1 MIKKQS
7 LGTSSEMAKRPYV
20 IINIINA
27 HVFTGANGEIL
38 AIYDCL
44 CQRYRSENLS
54 EEFVTTQTELPY
66 EKGEWD
72 EVADVGNIIYDT
84 ETGIYV
90 SIERI
95 VGIRF
100 EGETMYV
107 TYEFSPVPEW
117 SDYEM
122 DEAVLKYRH
131 RFMHLV
137 RHDEKR
143 TQEQKPS

>member
-1 MIKKQS
+1 MFLLVQTAKFWQFMI
-7 LGTSSEMAKRPYV
+7 AYV
-20 IINIINA
+20 KDI
-27 HVFTGANGEIL
+27 V
-38 AIYDCL
+38 
-44 CQRYRSENLS
+44 
-54 EEFVTTQTELPY
+54 PY

>member
-1 MIKKQS
+1 MSLWMPTVKFQQFMI
-7 LGTSSEMAKRPYV
+7 AYV
-20 IINIINA
+20 NDI
-27 HVFTGANGEIL
+27 V
-38 AIYDCL
+38 
-44 CQRYRSENLS
+44 RRR
-54 EEFVTTQTELPY
+54 
-66 EKGEWD
+66 GEWD
-72 EVADVGNIIYDT
+72 EIADVGNIIYDT

-95 VGIRF
+95 AGIRF

>member
-1 MIKKQS
+1 MSTIS
-7 LGTSSEMAKRPYV
+7 FGESVRG
-20 IINIINA
+20 IRDD
-27 HVFTGANGEIL
+27 ANRASIW
-38 AIYDCL
+38 
-44 CQRYRSENLS
+44 R
-54 EEFVTTQTELPY
+54 
-66 EKGEWD
+66 GEWD
-72 EVADVGNIIYDT
+72 EIADVGDIIYDT

-95 VGIRF
+95 AGIRF